1 MDISTV
7 KIINSDFEFLG
18 EIEDYISFYFVRNF
32 TKAKEF
38 QIVAPIKYLDIL
50 KNDNIIF
57 VTPKK
62 AGMIEE
68 VAVDESK
75 KVITVKGRDLKSII
89 GRRVT
94 VPPVGKSY
102 DEIKAT
108 AEEVIKHYIT
118 NNCISPAD
126 LKRKMPQLEL
136 EINRKRG
143 STIVWQS
150 RFKYLDFE
158 LEQICNAAGIGWEV
172 YLDLN
177 KKKFIFDVVEG
188 IDRTKD
194 FSSIVI
200 FSEEFDNI
208 TNSTHTNNS
217 LSYKTMGYVAGQGE
231 GEDRTVQEV
240 FKTND
245 TGLSRRELFIDARD
259 IDKADN
265 LSDRGKAKLS
275 ECDYITSNESIII
288 NSNFIYE
295 KDWDLGDIVIL
306 KNSLGESSQ
315 RISEVTEIYEGYRKI
330 EIVLGSVIPLPSEK
344 IANEVNS
351 LPNSTGSSK
360 MWRPSV
366 DSNGNLV
373 WALNSSLDI
382 PATQNIK
389 GPQGNQGVTGP
400 KGEQGV
406 PGVSLNFI
414 WNGTQLGVKRE
425 DEVSYKY
432 VDLKGQKG
440 EAGSQG
446 IQGVGLQFTWDS
458 TRLGIK
464 KENDSNFIYVDLKGA
479 TGERGIQG
487 EKGIQGPKG
496 EQGIQGPKGDVGAV
510 GPKGDKGD
518 TGAKGEQGIQGIQGP
533 KGYDGKNL
541 EFTWNGTQLGVRQQ
555 GQTTY
560 TYVNLQGPQ
569 GIQGERGTQG
579 VQGEQGPKGDKGDT
593 GMQGAQGIQG
603 PRGYTGSQG
612 PKGDTGAPGPAG
624 KDGTQIIKSAT
635 QPTGVPVGT
644 VWI

>member
-1 MDISTV
+1 
-7 KIINSDFEFLG
+7 
-18 EIEDYISFYFVRNF
+18 
-32 TKAKEF
+32 
-38 QIVAPIKYLDIL
+38 
-50 KNDNIIF
+50 
-57 VTPKK
+57 
-62 AGMIEE
+62 
-68 VAVDESK
+68 
-75 KVITVKGRDLKSII
+75 
-89 GRRVT
+89 
-94 VPPVGKSY
+94 
-102 DEIKAT
+102 
-108 AEEVIKHYIT
+108 
-118 NNCISPAD
+118 
-126 LKRKMPQLEL
+126 
-136 EINRKRG
+136 
-143 STIVWQS
+143 
-150 RFKYLDFE
+150 
-158 LEQICNAAGIGWEV
+158 
-172 YLDLN
+172 
-177 KKKFIFDVVEG
+177 
-188 IDRTKD
+188 
-194 FSSIVI
+194 
-200 FSEEFDNI
+200 
-208 TNSTHTNNS
+208 
-217 LSYKTMGYVAGQGE
+217 MGYVAGQGE

-389 GPQGNQGVTGP
+389 GPQGNQGV
-400 KGEQGV
+400 
-406 PGVSLNFI
+406 
-414 WNGTQLGVKRE
+414 
-425 DEVSYKY
+425 
-432 VDLKGQKG
+432 
-440 EAGSQG
+440 
-446 IQGVGLQFTWDS
+446 
-458 TRLGIK
+458 
-464 KENDSNFIYVDLKGA
+464 
-479 TGERGIQG
+479 
-487 EKGIQGPKG
+487 
-496 EQGIQGPKGDVGAV
+496 
-510 GPKGDKGD
+510 
-518 TGAKGEQGIQGIQGP
+518 
-533 KGYDGKNL
+533 
-541 EFTWNGTQLGVRQQ
+541 
-555 GQTTY
+555 
-560 TYVNLQGPQ
+560 
-569 GIQGERGTQG
+569 
-579 VQGEQGPKGDKGDT
+579 QGEQGPKGDKGDT